1 MTIRELYEWAKENK
15 IENLPL
21 SVRYW
26 DVFEEGYSI
35 QKIHLS
41 NLDVDN
47 IEMVIQVWS

>member
-1 MTIRELYEWAKENK
+1 MTIKELYEWAKENK

-47 IEMVIQVWS
+47 AGTIIQVWS